1 MIRLITKS
9 NFNRE
14 KYIASYSIKLFHKI
28 ISVTL
33 AQIKTFVLFPFLLLH
48 SVTLTRNYH
57 LHFSDE
63 KPENWTDNE
72 VKKKKKWFA
81 WREESEK
88 GLYFSFRWD
97 PRDQSIPF
105 GRPTSLRCTVKLFA
119 MVFKP
124 RETVECKWKKANVAT
139 CIVCQVGAR
148 LTIKDNGQG
157 FFRRA
162 WTWYCDWTGRRWT
175 RWRIKSYGAWIW

>member
-72 VKKKKKWFA
+72 EKKKSGSHGERNRRKA
-81 WREESEK
+81 
-88 GLYFSFRWD
+88 
-97 PRDQSIPF
+97 
-105 GRPTSLRCTVKLFA
+105 CTFLF
-119 MVFKP
+119 VEI
-124 RETVECKWKKANVAT
+124 RETSRSRSVGPLHF
-139 CIVCQVGAR
+139 GAR
-148 LTIKDNGQG
+148 LNYLRWYLSHA
-157 FFRRA
+157 RRLNA
-162 WTWYCDWTGRRWT
+162 NERKQTWLRASCV
-175 RWRIKSYGAWIW
+175 KSALA

>member
-48 SVTLTRNYH
+48 GSYVNAKLPFAFFRWKTGKLDGQRR
-57 LHFSDE
+57 
-63 KPENWTDNE
+63 
-72 VKKKKKWFA
+72 KKKKWFA

-105 GRPTSLRCTVKLFA
+105 SRPTSLRCTVKLFA